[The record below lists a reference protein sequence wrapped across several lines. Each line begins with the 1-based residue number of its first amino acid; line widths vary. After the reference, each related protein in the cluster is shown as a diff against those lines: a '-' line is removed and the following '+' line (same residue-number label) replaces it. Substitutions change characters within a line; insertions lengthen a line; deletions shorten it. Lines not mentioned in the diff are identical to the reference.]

1 MNTLAHDM
9 VVLDCES
16 SGLSDASYP
25 ITIGACGP
33 DLQSWYWVISPLED
47 WDYWDSFAEGVH
59 GISHATLLEQGRDA
73 FLVAREMNAVF
84 KGLGLVV
91 DSQWDKFW
99 IQKLFEDSGVK
110 MAFTLHVATSLMT
123 EAQVSS
129 YEAWMEKES
138 LSHHAMEDAAV
149 IREQLMTYVSA

>member
-1 MNTLAHDM
+1 MTTLTRDM
-9 VVLDCES
+9 VVLDCEA

-33 DLQSWYWVISPLED
+33 DMQSWYWVISPMED
-47 WDYWDSFAEGVH
+47 WDYWDAFSEGIH
-59 GISHATLLEQGRDA
+59 GITHSTLMEQGRDA

-84 KGLGLVV
+84 KGLVLVI

-99 IQKLFEDSGVK
+99 VQKLFEDSGVN
-110 MAFTLHVATSLMT
+110 MAFTLQVASSLMT
-123 EAQVSS
+123 EAEVER
-129 YEAWMEKES
+129 YEAWTEEES

-149 IREQLMTYVSA
+149 IREHLLSYVKD